1 MRSMLSLPVAV
12 IAAFLAAPLAAQETP
27 PERSAAADVVRRMNA
42 LERSLALPAL
52 VARLTGARD
61 PRRDAVLA
69 RAKQLMDQELLAM
82 ADDIT
87 RHPETGYKEER
98 SGKKP
103 SNKLQAH
110 EFDVKNGVEGMRTEF
125 IAGHK

>member
-1 MRSMLSLPVAV
+1 MRRSLCFVAV
-12 IAAFLAAPLAAQETP
+12 LLVTALRVAAAQETP
-27 PERSAAADVVRRMNA
+27 TERSAAADVVRRMDA
-42 LERSLALPAL
+42 LERSLALPPL

-87 RHPETGYKEER
+87 RHPETGWKEER
-98 SGKKP
+98 SVKI
-103 SNKLQAH
+103 LTEYLHAH
-110 EFDVKNGVEGMRTEF
+110 DFDVTTGV
-125 IAGHK
+125 